1 MLYLLPTHTPPL
13 RELLEDCG
21 SPTAVAVARA
31 LDVTPRTVF
40 RWIEAGDAPRA
51 ARLALFWIT
60 PYGWSAHESEARRR
74 LADWRALADA
84 RRLELDALQARFDR
98 FARLADF
105 GSANSPGWR
114 DGDPGR
120 RAELAANDGGEG
132 VPAVPCVD
140 VRHGLVAPLLG
151 PGDE

>member
-1 MLYLLPTHTPPL
+1 MLHLIPRYLP
-13 RELLEDCG
+13 ELSQLISDCG
-21 SPTAVAVARA
+21 APSVVELSAA
-31 LDVTPRTVF
+31 LDVSPRTVF
-40 RWIEAGDAPRA
+40 RWLEARAAPRA
-51 ARLALFWIT
+51 ALLALYWVT

-84 RRLELDALQARFDR
+84 RGAEIDALQARLAR

-120 RAELAANDGGEG
+120 GPELAANDGGIG
-132 VPAVPCVD
+132 VPPIPCVN
-140 VRHGLVAPLLG
+140 VGHGLVPPFLG
-151 PGDE
+151 PGDD